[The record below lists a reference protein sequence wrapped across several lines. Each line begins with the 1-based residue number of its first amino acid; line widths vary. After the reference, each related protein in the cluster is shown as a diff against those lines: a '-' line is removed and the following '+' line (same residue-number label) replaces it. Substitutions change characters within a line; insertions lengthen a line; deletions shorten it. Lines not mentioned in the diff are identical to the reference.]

1 MDTKQLYELISA
13 YVDGELNEVDSAS
26 LLKHA
31 KQDERLSK
39 AIESEKKFKKLL
51 KSRLHRVSAP
61 AELKSRINT
70 LLASE
75 KQKMSAV
82 SKVSESA
89 DQSTYPVDRPSGNR
103 NRFLFSF
110 AALFLIGLF
119 LMLAQQFTTSG
130 PVSDVLTVE
139 DLTYVHYAN
148 HSGQLLPTEL
158 AAANTT
164 DAQIKL
170 KELYGC
176 NITVPELQ
184 GARFAG
190 VIYADFY
197 EGFHTPMLKY
207 EVADGDN
214 IYMFAFESHLL
225 EENPSLIAYD
235 KAENAIVKHD
245 DVYIKT
251 VNSHDVVSWKWGEV
265 WYTAVSAHRG
275 DVLAAMLPH

>member
-13 YVDGELNEVDSAS
+13 YVDGELHEADSAR

-31 KQDERLSK
+31 ENDERLQR

-61 AELKSRINT
+61 DDLKSRINN

-75 KQKMSAV
+75 KQKMNAAR
-82 SKVSESA
+82 KESESVE
-89 DQSTYPVDRPSGNR
+89 QSSYPVDRPSANR

-110 AALFLIGLF
+110 AALFLVGFF
-119 LMLAQQFTTSG
+119 LVLVQHFTTSDT
-130 PVSDVLTVE
+130 VSDALTVE
-139 DLTYVHYAN
+139 DLTYVHYVN
-148 HSGQLLPTEL
+148 HAGQLLPGEL
-158 AAANTT
+158 AAVNTT
-164 DAQIKL
+164 DAQIML
-170 KELYGC
+170 KDLYGC

-190 VIYADFY
+190 VIYADFH

-207 EVADGDN
+207 EVAEGDN
-214 IYMFAFESHLL
+214 IYIFAFESHLL

-235 KAENAIVKHD
+235 KAAKAIVKHD

-251 VNSHDVVSWKWGEV
+251 VNNHDVVSWKWGEV
-265 WYTAVSAHRG
+265 WYTAVSGHSG
-275 DVLAAMLPH
+275 DMLAAMLPH